1 MREIKFRGYAVEELI
16 GEQWLNDGYGVEK
29 INFINGTNAVY
40 LSTPF
45 GEYKVFEESVGQYTG
60 LKDKN
65 GKDLYEGDIYHIGDK
80 NIRYVVVYEDSGFKG
95 KQLGTSSYAGLT
107 YWRENIEVIGNIYEN
122 PELLEV
128 EQ

>member
-60 LKDKN
+60 LKDKT
-65 GKDLYEGDIYHIGDK
+65 GKEIYEGDIYHIGDK
-80 NIRYVVVYEDSGFKG
+80 NIRYVVVWNDTRLIG
-95 KQLGTSSYAGLT
+95 KQLGSNSYAGLS
-107 YWRENIEVIGNIYEN
+107 YWQDKIEIIGNIYEN
-122 PELLEV
+122 PELLEG
-128 EQ
+128 